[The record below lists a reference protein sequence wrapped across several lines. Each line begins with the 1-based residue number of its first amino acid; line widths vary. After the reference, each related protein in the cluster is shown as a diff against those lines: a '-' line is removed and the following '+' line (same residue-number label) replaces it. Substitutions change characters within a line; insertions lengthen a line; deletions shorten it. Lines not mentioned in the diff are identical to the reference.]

1 MFIVIC
7 KGGEGGG
14 GRSFK
19 GPRQKYRPTYIR
31 TTTMAAAAAASVA
44 DTVAVSHAFS
54 SAPDSCY
61 YPRILVGIST
71 LDRLPP
77 EYSNSKS
84 TF

>member
-1 MFIVIC
+1 
-7 KGGEGGG
+7 
-14 GRSFK
+14 
-19 GPRQKYRPTYIR
+19 
-31 TTTMAAAAAASVA
+31 MAAAAAASVA